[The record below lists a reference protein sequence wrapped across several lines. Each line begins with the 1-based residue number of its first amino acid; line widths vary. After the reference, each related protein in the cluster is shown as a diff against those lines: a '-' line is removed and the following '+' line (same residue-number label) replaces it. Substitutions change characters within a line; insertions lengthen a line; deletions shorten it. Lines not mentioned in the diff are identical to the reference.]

1 MMSKEQLAQEYW
13 QAQQDEKAAA
23 KMRRQIDLLE
33 REELSRPEYTIGIV
47 NDEGQLEVV
56 QAKPL
61 SPTLKLLPEV
71 LSFVLFFVCTFSL
84 IEILL

>member
-1 MMSKEQLAQEYW
+1 MKNKEQLAQEYW
-13 QAQQDEKAAA
+13 QTQQDEKAAA
-23 KMRRQIDLLE
+23 KMRRQIELLE

-47 NDEGQLEVV
+47 NEHGQLEVV

-61 SPTLKLLPEV
+61 SPTVKLLPEV
-71 LSFVLFFVCTFSL
+71 LSFVLFFVGTFSL

>member
-23 KMRRQIDLLE
+23 KMRRQIELLE
-33 REELSRPEYTIGIV
+33 REELNKPEYTIGIV
-47 NDEGQLEVV
+47 NDNGQLEVV

>member
-1 MMSKEQLAQEYW
+1 MKNKEQLAQEYW
-13 QAQQDEKAAA
+13 QAQQDDKAAA
-23 KMRRQIDLLE
+23 KMRRQIELLE
-33 REELSRPEYTIGIV
+33 REELNRPEYTIGIV

-61 SPTLKLLPEV
+61 SPTVKLLPEV
-71 LSFVLFFVCTFSL
+71 LSFVLFFVGTFSL

>member
-1 MMSKEQLAQEYW
+1 MKNREQLAQEYW

-23 KMRRQIDLLE
+23 KMRRQIELLE

-47 NDEGQLEVV
+47 NDNGQLEVV

>member
-1 MMSKEQLAQEYW
+1 MRSKEQLAQEYW

-23 KMRRQIDLLE
+23 KMRRQIELLE
-33 REELSRPEYTIGIV
+33 REELNKPEYTIGIV
-47 NDEGQLEVV
+47 NDNGQLEVV

>member
-23 KMRRQIDLLE
+23 KMRRQIELLE
-33 REELSRPEYTIGIV
+33 REELNKPEYTIGIV
-47 NDEGQLEVV
+47 NDNGQLEVV

-71 LSFVLFFVCTFSL
+71 MSFVLFFVCTFSL